1 MSDEIIRVLKMV
13 EEGKISS
20 EKAAE
25 IINALKNSET
35 LPEVKNNNQKML
47 RVKVLSEKGDNVNI
61 TIPVKFVKSVLK
73 LTKKLPIE
81 VENESL
87 KDVDFDEIIGAI
99 DSGLEGKI
107 VDIKSDK
114 GDIVEVSIE

>member
-1 MSDEIIRVLKMV
+1 MSDEIMKVLKMV

-25 IINALKNSET
+25 IINALKNNE
-35 LPEVKNNNQKML
+35 EVPAVKENNQKML
-47 RVKVLSEKGDNVNI
+47 RVKVLSDKGDNVNI

-81 VENESL
+81 VEDVNL
-87 KDVDFDEIIGAI
+87 KDVDFDEIIEAI

-107 VDIKSDK
+107 VDIKSEK

>member
-25 IINALKNSET
+25 IINALKNNEA

-114 GDIVEVSIE
+114 GDIVEISIE